1 MPETDQEKARLR
13 SQLKKLHTEANV
25 NELKLRR
32 AQQRE
37 LSLLEAESLIELF
50 KRCTTGLC
58 DSFGI
63 PEATLVLWDPEH
75 EVRHL
80 VTALSADPLPV
91 AVQLVDNL
99 ERVSPVY
106 RSLRGAW
113 LGPFESRHARL
124 FQRSDRLSSVAILPI
139 VRDRHLVGSL
149 NLGSG
154 DRTRFTQGHATDFLD
169 HLGVIASFCLEN
181 AVNRARLRLS
191 GFTDVLTGWHNRRYL
206 EVRMHEEVS
215 RMQRNGEP
223 LGCLM
228 IDIDRFKQV
237 NDKFGHLAGDEVL
250 RQVATR
256 VASQVRTSD
265 VAARFGGEEFVVL
278 LPATDEQL
286 ALNLAER
293 IRQAVG
299 STPIRIDDEHAL
311 TITVSIGVAARQPD
325 VEAEAEAEGKRLID
339 AADEAMYRAK
349 NAGRDRV
356 VTACSVPILNEID

>member
-1 MPETDQEKARLR
+1 MPETDQEKSRLR
-13 SQLKKLHTEANV
+13 SQLKKLHTEAND

-37 LSLLEAESLIELF
+37 LSLLEADSLLALF
-50 KRCTTGLC
+50 ERLTTGLC

-63 PEATLVLWDPEH
+63 PESTVVLWDPEH

-80 VTALSADPLPV
+80 VTALSPAPLPD
-91 AVQLVDNL
+91 AVRLVDRL
-99 ERVSPVY
+99 DRYSQAY
-106 RSLRGAW
+106 RDMRRAW

-124 FQRSDRLSSVAILPI
+124 FQRSDRLSSVAILPLM
-139 VRDRHLVGSL
+139 RDRHLMGSL

-154 DRTRFTQGHATDFLD
+154 DRSRFTQSHATDFLD
-169 HLGVIASFCLEN
+169 HLGTIASFCLEN

-206 EVRMHEEVS
+206 EVRMGEEVA

-237 NDKFGHLAGDEVL
+237 NDSLGHIAGDAVL
-250 RQVATR
+250 REVAAR

-278 LPATDEQL
+278 LPATDERL

-293 IRQAVG
+293 IRHVVSA
-299 STPIRIDDEHAL
+299 TPIRIDEEHAI
-311 TITVSIGVAARQPD
+311 TVTVSIGVAARQPD
-325 VEAEAEAEGKRLID
+325 PDRGAEEQGVGLIE